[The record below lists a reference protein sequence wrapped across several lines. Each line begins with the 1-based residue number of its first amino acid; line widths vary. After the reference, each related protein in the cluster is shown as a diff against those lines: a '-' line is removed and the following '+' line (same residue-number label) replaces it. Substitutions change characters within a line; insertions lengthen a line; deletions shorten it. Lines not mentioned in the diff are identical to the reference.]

1 MGINY
6 FSKLHDD
13 LHEKE
18 KKYSEKIRKDLKHSL
33 EKFRGILDDIEN
45 QDEFSNLKEE
55 TDKNKT
61 DEIKKEII
69 NHNYFYEFIGALFC
83 LFHLIGIQ
91 EGIILINALF
101 NEIVDEIDYSRKG
114 IIRENNFYEFI
125 EIVTYKEIPEIDVAM
140 VTSSLGLFIFGKYG
154 FNKSDT
160 TFQVISLIIF
170 IIIFLV
176 FDFHT
181 NDRLLES
188 YNGSELGVLIVS
200 YIALSILVG
209 FSSTLALN
217 QYWDLYSKVF
227 FEKDNEI
234 RNWYNEKIL
243 FYVYPSL
250 SLMIIIFINRKI
262 ITSFDGKS
270 ILYFILIIYFF
281 SFILSHI
288 FFYLYYYK
296 YLRPIIQKKEIIK
309 KDQKEKVIKLKEN
322 ENIYNKKDDIE
333 LFDINRKNTNNNEI
347 EQKINNINITKRE
360 DIRLKTN
367 SEYIEHV
374 ESNESFQKNKKDE
387 IEEVGINDKENK
399 IINIDDNYLKNI
411 NMTKICTFCGYIYLQ
426 KRVDNKDI
434 CIIYDY
440 NNWFSWFKAKIKKF
454 DVIISIA
461 IEIYC
466 EFCVIGFNSLL
477 SEKMLNEFSYS
488 TNIKF
493 CVASIILCSLYGII
507 YILFFFDSL
516 KNKGNKSEKFLIVLI
531 SYLSLFALWTF
542 IISLLYYKE
551 KNPSGKKWDIL
562 IMGTVIYFKSI
573 DQQLLSFFEFFE
585 NEDCF
590 NTTSLISAAKFLL
603 EIVEEVIDYFNIKS
617 KSIIYVQIY
626 LSFFLFLFSIIII
639 IKLIIKKTKS

>member
-18 KKYSEKIRKDLKHSL
+18 KKYSEKVRKDLKNSL

-262 ITSFDGKS
+262 ITSFDGKW

-288 FFYLYYYK
+288 FFCLYYYK

-387 IEEVGINDKENK
+387 IEEVSINDKENK

-440 NNWFSWFKAKIKKF
+440 NNWFTWFKAKIKKF

-461 IEIYC
+461 IEI
-466 EFCVIGFNSLL
+466 
-477 SEKMLNEFSYS
+477 
-488 TNIKF
+488 
-493 CVASIILCSLYGII
+493 
-507 YILFFFDSL
+507 
-516 KNKGNKSEKFLIVLI
+516 
-531 SYLSLFALWTF
+531 
-542 IISLLYYKE
+542 
-551 KNPSGKKWDIL
+551 
-562 IMGTVIYFKSI
+562 
-573 DQQLLSFFEFFE
+573 
-585 NEDCF
+585 
-590 NTTSLISAAKFLL
+590 
-603 EIVEEVIDYFNIKS
+603 
-617 KSIIYVQIY
+617 
-626 LSFFLFLFSIIII
+626 
-639 IKLIIKKTKS
+639 

>member
-1 MGINY
+1 MGINF

-18 KKYSEKIRKDLKHSL
+18 KKYSEKVRKDLKNSL

-154 FNKSDT
+154 FNKSDI

-262 ITSFDGKS
+262 I
-270 ILYFILIIYFF
+270 IPYNLFF
-281 SFILSHI
+281 HLLLLTENRFYI
-288 FFYLYYYK
+288 FF
-296 YLRPIIQKKEIIK
+296 
-309 KDQKEKVIKLKEN
+309 
-322 ENIYNKKDDIE
+322 
-333 LFDINRKNTNNNEI
+333 
-347 EQKINNINITKRE
+347 
-360 DIRLKTN
+360 
-367 SEYIEHV
+367 
-374 ESNESFQKNKKDE
+374 
-387 IEEVGINDKENK
+387 
-399 IINIDDNYLKNI
+399 
-411 NMTKICTFCGYIYLQ
+411 
-426 KRVDNKDI
+426 
-434 CIIYDY
+434 
-440 NNWFSWFKAKIKKF
+440 
-454 DVIISIA
+454 
-461 IEIYC
+461 
-466 EFCVIGFNSLL
+466 
-477 SEKMLNEFSYS
+477 
-488 TNIKF
+488 
-493 CVASIILCSLYGII
+493 
-507 YILFFFDSL
+507 
-516 KNKGNKSEKFLIVLI
+516 
-531 SYLSLFALWTF
+531 
-542 IISLLYYKE
+542 
-551 KNPSGKKWDIL
+551 
-562 IMGTVIYFKSI
+562 
-573 DQQLLSFFEFFE
+573 
-585 NEDCF
+585 
-590 NTTSLISAAKFLL
+590 
-603 EIVEEVIDYFNIKS
+603 
-617 KSIIYVQIY
+617 
-626 LSFFLFLFSIIII
+626 
-639 IKLIIKKTKS
+639 